1 MKLST
6 LAAPLQGKI
15 LGPDVSYTGF
25 SLDSRHIKPGQLFIA
40 ILGDRF
46 DGHDFIKL
54 AKQQGAAA
62 ALVDRPMAIDLPL
75 LQVLDTRKALGALAK
90 YHRHQFSIPI
100 IALTGSCG
108 KTTTKQMIVAIL
120 HESGP
125 VLTNHKNFNNDIG
138 VPLTLLNLTAEHR
151 YAVIEMGANHLGE
164 IAYLSQMTNPDVAL
178 ITNIEPAHLQGFGS
192 MAGIAQAKAE
202 IFSGLPEKGVAV
214 INADDNFAPTW
225 QKQLASYRVVGFG
238 LSNKAD
244 FFATHIQMDAQGK
257 ASFIL
262 HTPCGEECTIGL
274 TLPGQHH
281 VMNALAAA
289 AAASQLGVGLAE
301 IKAGLEKAQ
310 PVPGRINIITTKTG
324 ATIID
329 DSYNAN
335 PSSVAAGLKLLAHYP
350 GRHIFVMG
358 DMSELGENADRYH
371 REIGQLAKELNLE
384 EVYTCGALSALTAE
398 EFGANAK
405 HYTYQEELIPVL
417 KRSLQNKVTVLIKGS
432 RSARMDQ
439 VVAALTEDDALW

>member
-6 LAAPLQGKI
+6 LAAQLRGKI
-15 LGPDVSYTGF
+15 LGADVDYTGF

-40 ILGDRF
+40 ILGDQF
-46 DGHDFIKL
+46 DGHDFIEL
-54 AKQQGAAA
+54 AKQRGAAA
-62 ALVDRPMAIDLPL
+62 AMVERPMLSDLPL

-108 KTTTKQMIVAIL
+108 KTTTKEMIVAIL
-120 HESGP
+120 NESGS
-125 VLTNHKNFNNDIG
+125 VLTNNKNFNNDIG
-138 VPLTLLNLTAEHR
+138 VPLTLLNLTAQHR

-164 IAYLSQMTNPDVAL
+164 IAYLSQMVNPDVAL

-192 MAGIAQAKAE
+192 MAGIARAKAE
-202 IFSGLPEKGVAV
+202 IFSGLSVEGTAV
-214 INADDNFAPTW
+214 INADDSFSNKW
-225 QKQLASYRVVGFG
+225 QQQLASYRVVRFG
-238 LSNKAD
+238 LSKKSD
-244 FFATHIQMDAQGK
+244 FSATHIQVDAQGK
-257 ASFIL
+257 ATFLL
-262 HTPCGEECTIGL
+262 HASRGEECRVGL

-289 AAASQLGVGLAE
+289 AAASQLGAELAD
-301 IKAGLEKAQ
+301 IKSGLEKTQ
-310 PVPGRINIITTKTG
+310 PVPGRVNVIKTKTG

-350 GRHIFVMG
+350 GRRILVMG
-358 DMSELGENADRYH
+358 DMGELGENADRYH
-371 REIGQLAKELNLE
+371 REVGQLAKELNVE

-398 EFGANAK
+398 AFGVKAK
-405 HYTYQEELIPVL
+405 HYANQEELIVAL
-417 KRSLQNKVTVLIKGS
+417 KLKLQSKVTVLIKGS
-432 RSARMDQ
+432 RSARMDK
-439 VVAALTEDDALW
+439 VAAALTKGDACL